1 MDRTELIMLLDLFLV
16 RFFFNFSVCFVWW
29 TKLATLSFLLHV
41 KYTVSYRMYYSVC
54 TGLEVYAECVFV
66 LRQSLPLTI
75 PKSTFSHSHFSHSHD
90 QEVAGYTVAP
100 REVFSLPS
108 SLPSEH
114 TSSSFVAWP
123 VPRQVHSH
131 CSFLLLSVSYIYPEL
146 FS

>member
-1 MDRTELIMLLDLFLV
+1 
-16 RFFFNFSVCFVWW
+16 
-29 TKLATLSFLLHV
+29 
-41 KYTVSYRMYYSVC
+41 VC

-75 PKSTFSHSHFSHSHD
+75 PKSTFSHSHH